1 MSEFSMIQ
9 KQHVESLYSQKV
21 IRACADPHPVE
32 PFQCEVCGAN
42 VAQPVFLLPGTTYRI
57 VHCTECGL
65 GTLYPPP
72 TLSEISAFYPSPYYG
87 SGGKK
92 FSGLVEAV
100 VRMVGARLSRFLV
113 KQIPSQGR
121 VLDVGCGRGVTLKTL
136 ANAGL
141 EAHGFEVN
149 RDAIKGLDSRIQ
161 AKIAPSL
168 VEANYDAE
176 YFDAIIIWHVLE
188 HVSEPRKTLAEAC
201 RILRPGGVLVVAV
214 PNASSWQAKITGP
227 AWFHLDPPRHLFH
240 FPLPALKQLLTSVGF
255 QCQRTHHF
263 SLRQNPFGWIQSIL
277 NFIPWLPRNGLYSLL
292 HRHGERSG
300 FAMPFSRGM
309 RIQMY
314 ALFVLLAPPA
324 LMLSVAA
331 ALFRRGA
338 TVHVVC
344 RREPNA
350 DEE

>member
-1 MSEFSMIQ
+1 MSGISNIQ
-9 KQHVESLYSQKV
+9 KQHMESLYAQEV
-21 IRACADPHPVE
+21 IRVGPGSPPVA

-72 TLSEISAFYPSPYYG
+72 TLSEISTFYPSPYYG

-100 VRMVGARLSRFLV
+100 VRIVGARLARFLV
-113 KQIPSQGR
+113 KQIPPQGR
-121 VLDVGCGRGVTLKTL
+121 VLDVGCGRGVILKTL
-136 ANAGL
+136 ADAGL
-141 EAHGFEVN
+141 ETHGFEVN
-149 RDAIKGLDSRIQ
+149 HDATKGLDSRIQ
-161 AKIAPSL
+161 ARIAPSL

-176 YFDAIIIWHVLE
+176 YFDAIMIWHVLE
-188 HVSEPRKTLAEAC
+188 HVSEPRTTLAEAC

-263 SLRQNPFGWIQSIL
+263 SLRQNPFGWIQSVL
-277 NFIPWLPRNGLYSLL
+277 NLIPWLPRNGLYSLL
-292 HRHGERSG
+292 HRHGEQSD
-300 FAMPFSRGM
+300 FAIPYSRGIRM
-309 RIQMY
+309 QMY
-314 ALFVLLAPPA
+314 AFFVLLAPLA
-324 LMLSVAA
+324 LMLSVLA

-344 RREPNA
+344 RRLPNH
-350 DEE
+350 DGE